1 MILSFP
7 PLLPVR
13 HHPVHGPAKGNGRGR
28 SDPQIPP
35 ISRMRSR
42 DGKNTEQNLTRNV
55 RTALRKRFTEDN
67 EGNEAL
73 GSLRYLPVQH
83 LPSDQLRKKPDADEQ
98 RTFGLEDFDRT
109 IIGRIIRRRRPH

>member
-1 MILSFP
+1 MEE
-7 PLLPVR
+7 V
-13 HHPVHGPAKGNGRGR
+13 
-28 SDPQIPP
+28 DPQIPP
-35 ISRMRSR
+35 ISRMRR
-42 DGKNTEQNLTRNV
+42 RGWRGTDQNLTRSV

-109 IIGRIIRRRRPH
+109 IIVRIIRQHRPF